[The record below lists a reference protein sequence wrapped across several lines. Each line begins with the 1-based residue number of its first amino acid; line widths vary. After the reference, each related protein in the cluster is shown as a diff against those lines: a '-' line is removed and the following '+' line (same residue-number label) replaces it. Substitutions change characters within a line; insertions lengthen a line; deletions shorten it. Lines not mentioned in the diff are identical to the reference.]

1 MYLIMCMHLM
11 NYIIVL
17 QGLAAFLKAIGYLI
31 PLMDSEMAFRY
42 TQEVMVIL
50 IRQFQSP
57 DEEMKKIVLKVR
69 EEIDYNCM
77 YGT

>member
-1 MYLIMCMHLM
+1 
-11 NYIIVL
+11 
-17 QGLAAFLKAIGYLI
+17 
-31 PLMDSEMAFRY
+31 MAFRY

-69 EEIDYNCM
+69 RERQRGRGKERASIPNKLK
-77 YGT
+77 

>member
-1 MYLIMCMHLM
+1 
-11 NYIIVL
+11 
-17 QGLAAFLKAIGYLI
+17 
-31 PLMDSEMAFRY
+31 MAFRY

-69 EEIDYNCM
+69 LIIHINYT
-77 YGT
+77 Y

>member
-1 MYLIMCMHLM
+1 
-11 NYIIVL
+11 
-17 QGLAAFLKAIGYLI
+17 
-31 PLMDSEMAFRY
+31 MAFRY

-69 EEIDYNCM
+69 NIWKTFFLCICLLMAYQFIDLLFLI
-77 YGT
+77 

>member
-1 MYLIMCMHLM
+1 
-11 NYIIVL
+11 
-17 QGLAAFLKAIGYLI
+17 
-31 PLMDSEMAFRY
+31 MAFRY

-69 EEIDYNCM
+69 NIWKTFFFVYLFVDGLSIYRSFIFDLNF
-77 YGT
+77 T

>member
-1 MYLIMCMHLM
+1 
-11 NYIIVL
+11 
-17 QGLAAFLKAIGYLI
+17 
-31 PLMDSEMAFRY
+31 MAFRY

-69 EEIDYNCM
+69 RERDREEEERREQAYQAS
-77 YGT
+77 

>member
-1 MYLIMCMHLM
+1 
-11 NYIIVL
+11 
-17 QGLAAFLKAIGYLI
+17 
-31 PLMDSEMAFRY
+31 MAFRY

-69 EEIDYNCM
+69 RERQREEEERREQAYQ
-77 YGT
+77 TS